1 MAAQCAAETLR
12 LIDDFE
18 TIEWPRV
25 DAGEFWGLGEE
36 NQPLTGSANLSL
48 VPRNSSLGGSWALR
62 VDYEVAWR
70 HWWGVIGV
78 TASASAVPFLGSYLP
93 CANASHLSIKYRVAV
108 PQNDQ
113 GLAVW
118 GIDLWDVSNVDSPL
132 DMPSNLTD
140 DRMELFLQNFQS
152 WELYGARD
160 SHVLDDTTGAWKEV
174 RFPLCHGA
182 LAFNM
187 IGAARGNGV
196 LDRDKLTGYNFAFT
210 ADPDRVEEVARGAI
224 EFDDLACVE
233 PDEWVDPCAA
243 PDVFESESVPG
254 VRYATASA
262 FASHTLKTDVCD
274 ELCAAEPACLFYAIE
289 TTYDSWE
296 VAFPR
301 CYLFDA
307 LTHEDI
313 IPAAEMVDVLAF
325 WATSAAKRGA
335 LCAVCTCAD
344 GTADC
349 RDRDLQTVPAAAGA
363 DATTLDLSDNPRLTL
378 VGPGAFDGL
387 DGLEVLVLPSG
398 VKHLAPEALESLPAL
413 RDVSLATGDGVT
425 RNFVDAS
432 STARFDDVCCRREA
446 SSRAGVY
453 FCDLSPDEPGVVDAV
468 YEETNSDNIVTERF
482 DRQIL
487 DSITPD
493 SPFLAEAVES
503 KEKCVAY
510 CEMKAECQ
518 SCMHFTPWV
527 VGATLTNMCL
537 LYGDEPPANHADN
550 FVQREVGGAYMGLP
564 PRTRA
569 ARGAVVAASPLVVEL
584 SEANGYTNTFEV
596 SLGADPLRGAVWITP
611 RLEGF
616 GNMSVAFDPPSITLY
631 DAQTVVTVAVTVRG
645 DEITR
650 DLTPTVALDVEA
662 CDRAFVAQQAT
673 LQLDVLAAAVDD
685 GGTRVSNAGAVVALV
700 VVACVLVAAGLFYCL
715 AAAVRF
721 VRKKQQL
728 EMARALQVRD
738 QVAAAVEKIQEFQAI
753 FATLPGDAFCAL
765 EKLVP
770 HEALRKDLVIY
781 DAIADVAAAKR
792 EGLVFVFLSH
802 QWLAFASPDPANVHC
817 TAMQQAVRAV
827 AAAAGVPLA
836 SLRVWV
842 DFISIPQRNRSEQ
855 RLSIASL
862 PTFASLFGAPIKFDA
877 TFGPSLTDRSVRRS
891 SCDFFVIVA
900 PAAKHADTGCLC
912 NAETYRKRSWCRAEV
927 MSCWARNGR
936 GDMWLSSSDGLRPL
950 DEATLREAIDVAG
963 GDLTCC
969 RLHHARGDP
978 CDREALVLPM
988 LGLYAEIFRHRHA
1001 PRGREAYE
1009 FLAPIKETLFPRTFS
1024 YSYHGADGGV
1034 ESAEETLF
1042 GDLLR
1047 AVETAVELS
1056 EADASNPIWRR
1067 ALPDLSPGSTAQ
1079 RHSHHLRT
1087 TKGAAASTRHYLSAA
1102 MASASGDPSPT
1113 QDAARVAIA
1122 VDAE

>member
-12 LIDDFE
+12 LIDGFE
-18 TIEWPRV
+18 TLDWLRV
-25 DAGEFWGLGEE
+25 DAGQFFDVPRQF
-36 NQPLTGSANLSL
+36 QPLVGSGNLSL
-48 VPRNSSLGGSWALR
+48 VPRNSSLGGSWALH
-62 VDYEVAWR
+62 VNYEVAWR
-70 HWWGVIGV
+70 NWHGIVMV
-78 TASASAVPFLGSYLP
+78 LNSPFPHFFP

-108 PQNDQ
+108 PQNNE

-118 GIDLWDVSNVDSPL
+118 GLNLDDVSN
-132 DMPSNLTD
+132 
-140 DRMELFLQNFQS
+140 LFLSDLEGKNAS
-152 WELYGARD
+152 EIVPRLEIYGARD
-160 SHVLDDTTGAWKEV
+160 SHVLDDTSGAWKER

-182 LAFNM
+182 LAFNSVM
-187 IGAARGNGV
+187 APGNGV
-196 LDRDKLTGYNFAFT
+196 LDRDTLSGFVLTFI
-210 ADPDRVEEVARGAI
+210 ADPDRPGAVTRGEI

-262 FASHTLKTDVCD
+262 FASHTMKTDICD
-274 ELCAAEPACLFYAIE
+274 ELCAAEPACRFYAIE

-527 VGATLTNMCL
+527 VGASLTNTCL

-584 SEANGYTNTFEV
+584 SEANGYSNTFEV

-616 GNMSVAFDPPSITLY
+616 GNMSLAFDPPSITLY

-650 DLTPTVALDVEA
+650 DLTPTVAIDVEA

-770 HEALRKDLVIY
+770 HEALRKDLVVY

-862 PTFASLFGAPIKFDA
+862 PTFASLFGAPIKFDGA
-877 TFGPSLTDRSVRRS
+877 FGPRLTDRSVRRS

-1009 FLAPIKETLFPRTFS
+1009 FLAPIKESLFPRTFS

-1067 ALPDLSPGSTAQ
+1067 ALPDLAPGSTAQ

-1102 MASASGDPSPT
+1102 MASASGDPEPT

>member
-12 LIDDFE
+12 LIDGFE
-18 TIEWPRV
+18 TLDEIFADV
-25 DAGEFWGLGEE
+25 GEFVGVSRDV
-36 NQPLTGSANLSL
+36 QPLVGSGNLSL

-70 HWWGVIGV
+70 NWLGTVRVIH
-78 TASASAVPFLGSYLP
+78 PNFPHFLP

-140 DRMELFLQNFQS
+140 DRMELFMQNFPS

-196 LDRDKLTGYNFAFT
+196 LDRDKLTGYYFAFT

-254 VRYATASA
+254 VHYATASA
-262 FASHTLKTDVCD
+262 FASRTMKTDICD
-274 ELCAAEPACLFYAIE
+274 ELCAAEPACRFYAIE
-289 TTYDSWE
+289 TTWNPWE

-313 IPAAEMVDVLAF
+313 IPAAEVVDVLAF
-325 WATSAAKRGA
+325 WATSVAKRGA
-335 LCAVCTCAD
+335 LCEVCACTDD

-349 RDRDLQTVPAAAGA
+349 RGRDLQTVPAGAGGA
-363 DATTLDLSDNPRLTL
+363 DATKIDLSDNPRLTL

-413 RDVSLATGDGVT
+413 RDVSLAATGDGVT

-453 FCDLSPDEPGVVDAV
+453 FCDLSPDEPGVVDAI
-468 YEETNSDNIVTERF
+468 YEETNADNIIAGLF
-482 DRQIL
+482 DHMRTL

-527 VGATLTNMCL
+527 VGATLTNQCL

-550 FVQREVGGAYMGLP
+550 FVQREIGGAYIGLP

-569 ARGAVVAASPLVVEL
+569 ARGAVIVASPLVVEL
-584 SEANGYTNTFEV
+584 SEANGYSNTFEV

-673 LQLDVLAAAVDD
+673 LQLDVLAAVDD

-817 TAMQQAVRAV
+817 AAMQSAVRAV

-862 PTFASLFGAPIKFDA
+862 PTFASLFRCANQI
-877 TFGPSLTDRSVRRS
+877 
-891 SCDFFVIVA
+891 
-900 PAAKHADTGCLC
+900 
-912 NAETYRKRSWCRAEV
+912 
-927 MSCWARNGR
+927 
-936 GDMWLSSSDGLRPL
+936 
-950 DEATLREAIDVAG
+950 
-963 GDLTCC
+963 
-969 RLHHARGDP
+969 
-978 CDREALVLPM
+978 
-988 LGLYAEIFRHRHA
+988 
-1001 PRGREAYE
+1001 
-1009 FLAPIKETLFPRTFS
+1009 
-1024 YSYHGADGGV
+1024 
-1034 ESAEETLF
+1034 
-1042 GDLLR
+1042 
-1047 AVETAVELS
+1047 
-1056 EADASNPIWRR
+1056 
-1067 ALPDLSPGSTAQ
+1067 
-1079 RHSHHLRT
+1079 
-1087 TKGAAASTRHYLSAA
+1087 
-1102 MASASGDPSPT
+1102 
-1113 QDAARVAIA
+1113 
-1122 VDAE
+1122 

>member
-1 MAAQCAAETLR
+1 MQVTGSMRAGWCLVVWMAAPPCAAETLR
-12 LIDDFE
+12 LIDGFE
-18 TIEWPRV
+18 TIEWPYV
-25 DAGEFWGLGEE
+25 DAGEFFRLGDQ
-36 NQPLTGSANLSL
+36 QPLTGSANLSL

-70 HWWGVIGV
+70 KWWGVLQVSTEKG
-78 TASASAVPFLGSYLP
+78 APFMGSYLP

-140 DRMELFLQNFQS
+140 DRMELFMQNFPS

-196 LDRDKLTGYNFAFT
+196 LDRDKLTGYYFAFT

-254 VRYATASA
+254 VHYATASA
-262 FASHTLKTDVCD
+262 FASRTMKTDICD
-274 ELCAAEPACLFYAIE
+274 ELCAAEPACRFYAIE

-453 FCDLSPDEPGVVDAV
+453 FCDLSPDEPGVVDAI
-468 YEETNSDNIVTERF
+468 YEETNADNIYVGMF
-482 DRQIL
+482 DHMRTL
-487 DSITPD
+487 DYITPE
-493 SPFLAEAVES
+493 SPFLAEAAES

-510 CEMKAECQ
+510 CDMKAECK
-518 SCMHFTPWV
+518 SCFHFLPLDGV
-527 VGATLTNMCL
+527 ALPDICM
-537 LYGDEPPANHADN
+537 LYGDEHPANHADN
-550 FVQREVGGAYMGLP
+550 LVQYEFRNAYFGLP

-569 ARGAVVAASPLVVEL
+569 ARGAVVVASPSIVEL
-584 SEANGYTNTFEV
+584 MEANGYSNTFDI

-616 GNMSVAFDPPSITLY
+616 GNTSVAFDPPTITLY

-673 LQLDVLAAAVDD
+673 LQLDVLAPAVDD

-802 QWLAFASPDPANVHC
+802 QWLAFASPDPMNVHC

-862 PTFASLFGAPIKFDA
+862 PTFASLFRCANQ
-877 TFGPSLTDRSVRRS
+877 L
-891 SCDFFVIVA
+891 
-900 PAAKHADTGCLC
+900 
-912 NAETYRKRSWCRAEV
+912 
-927 MSCWARNGR
+927 
-936 GDMWLSSSDGLRPL
+936 
-950 DEATLREAIDVAG
+950 
-963 GDLTCC
+963 
-969 RLHHARGDP
+969 
-978 CDREALVLPM
+978 
-988 LGLYAEIFRHRHA
+988 
-1001 PRGREAYE
+1001 
-1009 FLAPIKETLFPRTFS
+1009 
-1024 YSYHGADGGV
+1024 
-1034 ESAEETLF
+1034 
-1042 GDLLR
+1042 
-1047 AVETAVELS
+1047 
-1056 EADASNPIWRR
+1056 
-1067 ALPDLSPGSTAQ
+1067 
-1079 RHSHHLRT
+1079 
-1087 TKGAAASTRHYLSAA
+1087 
-1102 MASASGDPSPT
+1102 
-1113 QDAARVAIA
+1113 
-1122 VDAE
+1122 

>member
-1 MAAQCAAETLR
+1 MRAGWWLVVWTAALQCAAAETLR

-18 TIEWPRV
+18 KIEWPRV
-25 DAGEFWGLGEE
+25 DAGEFWGVGEE

-62 VDYEVAWR
+62 VAYEVVWKK
-70 HWWGVIGV
+70 WWGVIGAQA
-78 TASASAVPFLGSYLP
+78 TASAMPFMGSYLP

-140 DRMELFLQNFQS
+140 DRMELFMQNFPS

-274 ELCAAEPACLFYAIE
+274 ELCAAEPACRFYAIE

-325 WATSAAKRGA
+325 WVTSAAKRGA

-344 GTADC
+344 GTVDC

-363 DATTLDLSDNPRLTL
+363 DATKIDLSDNPRLTL

-387 DGLEVLVLPSG
+387 DGLEALVLPSG

-413 RDVSLATGDGVT
+413 RDVSLAATGDGFT

-446 SSRAGVY
+446 SPRAGVY
-453 FCDLSPDEPGVVDAV
+453 FCDVSPDEPGVVDAI
-468 YEETNSDNIVTERF
+468 YEETNADNIYVGMF
-482 DRQIL
+482 DHMRTL
-487 DSITPD
+487 DYIVPD
-493 SPFLAEAVES
+493 SQFLAEAAES

-510 CEMKAECQ
+510 CDMKAECK
-518 SCMHFTPWV
+518 SCFHFLPLDGV
-527 VGATLTNMCL
+527 ALPDICM
-537 LYGDEPPANHADN
+537 LYGDEHPANHADN
-550 FVQREVGGAYMGLP
+550 LVQYEFRNAYFGLP

-569 ARGAVVAASPLVVEL
+569 ARGAVVVASPSIVEL
-584 SEANGYTNTFEV
+584 MEANGYSNTFDI

-616 GNMSVAFDPPSITLY
+616 GNMSLAFDPPTITLY

-645 DEITR
+645 DEVTR

-715 AAAVRF
+715 AAALRF

-802 QWLAFASPDPANVHC
+802 QWLAFASPDPMNVHC

-836 SLRVWV
+836 SLRVWF

-862 PTFASLFGAPIKFDA
+862 PTFASLFRCANQ
-877 TFGPSLTDRSVRRS
+877 L
-891 SCDFFVIVA
+891 
-900 PAAKHADTGCLC
+900 
-912 NAETYRKRSWCRAEV
+912 
-927 MSCWARNGR
+927 
-936 GDMWLSSSDGLRPL
+936 
-950 DEATLREAIDVAG
+950 
-963 GDLTCC
+963 
-969 RLHHARGDP
+969 
-978 CDREALVLPM
+978 
-988 LGLYAEIFRHRHA
+988 
-1001 PRGREAYE
+1001 
-1009 FLAPIKETLFPRTFS
+1009 
-1024 YSYHGADGGV
+1024 
-1034 ESAEETLF
+1034 
-1042 GDLLR
+1042 
-1047 AVETAVELS
+1047 
-1056 EADASNPIWRR
+1056 
-1067 ALPDLSPGSTAQ
+1067 
-1079 RHSHHLRT
+1079 
-1087 TKGAAASTRHYLSAA
+1087 
-1102 MASASGDPSPT
+1102 
-1113 QDAARVAIA
+1113 
-1122 VDAE
+1122 

>member
-1 MAAQCAAETLR
+1 MAALQCAAAETLR
-12 LIDDFE
+12 LIDGFE
-18 TIEWPRV
+18 TLDWRSV
-25 DAGEFWGLGEE
+25 DAGQGFGVPRQI
-36 NQPLTGSANLSL
+36 QPLVGSANLSL
-48 VPRNSSLGGSWALR
+48 VPRNSSLGGSWALH
-62 VDYEVAWR
+62 VKYEVAWR
-70 HWWGVIGV
+70 NWHGIV
-78 TASASAVPFLGSYLP
+78 FLGSGPFPHFLP
-93 CANASHLSIKYRVAV
+93 CANASHLSLKYRVVV
-108 PQNDQ
+108 PQNNE
-113 GLAVW
+113 GLAVL
-118 GIDLWDVSNVDSPL
+118 GVDLYDVSNIPL
-132 DMPSNLTD
+132 SDIVGKNKSEFVPRL
-140 DRMELFLQNFQS
+140 EQYQ
-152 WELYGARD
+152 ARD
-160 SHVLDDTTGAWKEV
+160 SHVLDGTSGAWQET

-182 LAFNM
+182 LAFNSFM
-187 IGAARGNGV
+187 APGNGV
-196 LDRDKLTGYNFAFT
+196 LDRDKLDGYTSLGFI
-210 ADPDRVEEVARGAI
+210 ADPDRPGAVTRGEI

-243 PDVFESESVPG
+243 PDVFESESMPG

-262 FASHTLKTDVCD
+262 FASHTQKTDVCD
-274 ELCAAEPACLFYAIE
+274 ELCAAEPACRFYAIE
-289 TTYDSWE
+289 TTINPWDGS
-296 VAFPR
+296 FPR
-301 CYLFDA
+301 CFLFDA
-307 LTHEDI
+307 LAHDDI
-313 IPAAEMVDVLAF
+313 IPAAEAVDVLAF
-325 WATSAAKRGA
+325 WATSVAKRGA
-335 LCAVCTCAD
+335 LCEVCACAD
-344 GTADC
+344 DGIADC
-349 RDRDLQTVPAAAGA
+349 RGRDLQTVPAAAGA
-363 DATTLDLSDNPRLTL
+363 DATTIDLSDNPRLTL

-387 DGLEVLVLPSG
+387 DGLEALVLPSA
-398 VKHLAPEALESLPAL
+398 VKYLAPDALESLPAL

-425 RNFVDAS
+425 RNFVDSS
-432 STARFDDVCCRREA
+432 STARFHDVCCRREA

-453 FCDLSPDEPGVVDAV
+453 FCDVSPDEPGVVDAI
-468 YEETNSDNIVTERF
+468 YEETNADNIYVGLF
-482 DRQIL
+482 DHMRTL
-487 DSITPD
+487 DWIMPD
-493 SPFLAEAVES
+493 SPFLAEAAES

-510 CEMKAECQ
+510 CDMKAECQ
-518 SCMHFTPWV
+518 SCLHFTAQDGV
-527 VGATLTNMCL
+527 ALTDFCM

-550 FVQREVGGAYMGLP
+550 LVQTEIRDAYMGLP

-584 SEANGYTNTFEV
+584 SEANGYSNTFEV

-1067 ALPDLSPGSTAQ
+1067 ALPDLAPGSTAQ

-1087 TKGAAASTRHYLSAA
+1087 SKGAAASTRHYLSAA
-1102 MASASGDPSPT
+1102 MASASGDPEPT

>member
-1 MAAQCAAETLR
+1 MA
-12 LIDDFE
+12 
-18 TIEWPRV
+18 P
-25 DAGEFWGLGEE
+25 
-36 NQPLTGSANLSL
+36 
-48 VPRNSSLGGSWALR
+48 
-62 VDYEVAWR
+62 
-70 HWWGVIGV
+70 
-78 TASASAVPFLGSYLP
+78 
-93 CANASHLSIKYRVAV
+93 
-108 PQNDQ
+108 
-113 GLAVW
+113 
-118 GIDLWDVSNVDSPL
+118 
-132 DMPSNLTD
+132 
-140 DRMELFLQNFQS
+140 
-152 WELYGARD
+152 
-160 SHVLDDTTGAWKEV
+160 
-174 RFPLCHGA
+174 
-182 LAFNM
+182 
-187 IGAARGNGV
+187 GNGV
-196 LDRDKLTGYNFAFT
+196 LDRDKLDGYTSLGFI
-210 ADPDRVEEVARGAI
+210 ADPDRPGAVTRGEI

-243 PDVFESESVPG
+243 PDVFESESMPG

-262 FASHTLKTDVCD
+262 FASHTQKTDVCD
-274 ELCAAEPACLFYAIE
+274 ELCAAEPACRFYAIE
-289 TTYDSWE
+289 TTINPWDGS
-296 VAFPR
+296 FPR
-301 CYLFDA
+301 CFLFDA
-307 LTHEDI
+307 LAHDDI
-313 IPAAEMVDVLAF
+313 IPAAEAVDVLAF
-325 WATSAAKRGA
+325 WATSVAKRGA
-335 LCAVCTCAD
+335 LCEVCACAD
-344 GTADC
+344 DGIADC
-349 RDRDLQTVPAAAGA
+349 RGRDLQTVPAGAGA
-363 DATTLDLSDNPRLTL
+363 DVTKIDLSDNPRLTL

-387 DGLEVLVLPSG
+387 DGLEALVLPSA
-398 VKHLAPEALESLPAL
+398 VKYLAPDALESLPAL

-425 RNFVDAS
+425 RNFVDSS
-432 STARFDDVCCRREA
+432 STARFHDVCCRREA

-453 FCDLSPDEPGVVDAV
+453 FCDVSPDEPGVVDAI
-468 YEETNSDNIVTERF
+468 YEETNADNIYVGLF
-482 DRQIL
+482 DHMRTL
-487 DSITPD
+487 DWIMPD
-493 SPFLAEAVES
+493 SPFLAEAAES

-510 CEMKAECQ
+510 CDMKAECQ
-518 SCMHFTPWV
+518 SCLHFTAQDGV
-527 VGATLTNMCL
+527 ALTDFCM

-550 FVQREVGGAYMGLP
+550 LVQTEIRDAYMGLP

-738 QVAAAVEKIQEFQAI
+738 PVAAAVEKIQEFQAI

-770 HEALRKDLVIY
+770 HEALRKDLVVY

-862 PTFASLFGAPIKFDA
+862 RRSRLYFGAPIKFDGA
-877 TFGPSLTDRSVRRS
+877 FGPRLTDRSVRRS

-950 DEATLREAIDVAG
+950 DGRRYGRRSTSRAGTSRVAG
-963 GDLTCC
+963 STTPGATPAIGRRWFSRCWVCTPRSSGIATRRGAGRPTSSWRRSRSRCFRARSPTRTTARTAASKARRRRSSETCC
-969 RLHHARGDP
+969 GP
-978 CDREALVLPM
+978 
-988 LGLYAEIFRHRHA
+988 
-1001 PRGREAYE
+1001 
-1009 FLAPIKETLFPRTFS
+1009 
-1024 YSYHGADGGV
+1024 
-1034 ESAEETLF
+1034 
-1042 GDLLR
+1042 
-1047 AVETAVELS
+1047 
-1056 EADASNPIWRR
+1056 WRR
-1067 ALPDLSPGSTAQ
+1067 RSSSARPTRAIRSGAARCPTSPPAPLLSGIRITSGRP
-1079 RHSHHLRT
+1079 R
-1087 TKGAAASTRHYLSAA
+1087 AAASTRHYLSPRGRPRRGTRRRRRTRP
-1102 MASASGDPSPT
+1102 ASPSRST
-1113 QDAARVAIA
+1113 RS
-1122 VDAE
+1122 EY